1 MTAVSSRNIQTQLH
15 FFGNKT
21 DNEMEAERGERS
33 PGIGCGLFLIDNQ
46 LECQQ
51 MDWMQFNNNFP
62 ATQDG
67 SLLLLLF

>member
-21 DNEMEAERGERS
+21 DNEMEAGGSS